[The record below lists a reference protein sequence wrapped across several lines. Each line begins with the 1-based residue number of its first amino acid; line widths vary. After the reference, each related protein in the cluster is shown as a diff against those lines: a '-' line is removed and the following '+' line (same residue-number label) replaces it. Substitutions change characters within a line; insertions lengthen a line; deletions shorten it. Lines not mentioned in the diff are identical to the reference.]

1 MKRCE
6 RDQGLVSTC
15 SQVAFEQAFL
25 MYRMGQHGSGHG
37 GDENE
42 SGEEAVDS
50 NPQLPAILNFQPSP
64 LVLSLF
70 QADCDQAGDVGD
82 KKYDSR

>member
-6 RDQGLVSTC
+6 FDQGLVST
-15 SQVAFEQAFL
+15 FEQAFL
-25 MYRMGQHGSGHG
+25 MQQRMGQQHGSGCG

-42 SGEEAVDS
+42 SGEKSVDS
-50 NPQLPAILNFQPSP
+50 NPQLPAAILNHQPTH
-64 LVLSLF
+64 LLLSLF
-70 QADCDQAGDVGD
+70 QADCDQAAHVGD